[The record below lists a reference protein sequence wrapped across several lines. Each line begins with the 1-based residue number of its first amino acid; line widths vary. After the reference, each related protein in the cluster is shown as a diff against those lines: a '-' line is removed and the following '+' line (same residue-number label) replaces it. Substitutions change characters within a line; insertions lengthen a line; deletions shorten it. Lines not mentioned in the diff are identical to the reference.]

1 MGTWLANFIEQTDLN
16 KYPVALRTEGGIG
29 VQEVRDVVSS
39 FVGHP
44 VHYEESREMKPIT
57 LNWIP
62 STGEFEGSWF
72 GWDMIKKCPTY
83 CGYELYTPKA
93 IIWNGIAYP
102 LNFLRLENR
111 MIADIPIG
119 TYEIIYSEWGM
130 NEVVTIPEP
139 VEGTLEFDAP
149 EKTGWDDYLYINP
162 RHIVGGE
169 QSGNVFALT
178 KDMTYPVTIDPDYS
192 GVTGDGYMT
201 GNNATYGTA
210 RSTSTSFASTLTTI
224 AIGQMTGYYIFRGL
238 LKFDTSSIPDADTIS
253 QVNLKAVCTTNAST
267 TDFDVVI
274 QKQNWSAQDPLAA
287 GTREAAYD
295 GCLAATADDNIW
307 RNTNG
312 ISTLTQYTSGNLS
325 VSWPSKTTYTYYGL
339 ISSRDVSATAPTGNE
354 YIEIASQE
362 NATSGYRPVLTV
374 THAAGGW
381 TNITKVNGIASS
393 GIAKVNGVAVA
404 SISKIN
410 EIAV

>member
-1 MGTWLANFIEQTDLN
+1 MGAWITDFFTQTDLN

-29 VQEVRDVVSS
+29 FQVGADIVSN

-44 VHYEESREMKPIT
+44 VHYVESREMKPIT
-57 LNWIP
+57 LDWIP

-72 GWDMIKKCPTY
+72 GWDAIKKCPTY

-93 IIWNGIAYP
+93 IVWNGIAYP

-149 EKTGWDDYLYINP
+149 EKTGWDDYLSINP
-162 RHIVGGE
+162 RRIVGGE

-178 KDMTYPVTIDPDYS
+178 KDMSYPIIIDPDYS
-192 GVTGDGYMT
+192 SSSDDGGVNSQQLSY
-201 GNNATYGTA
+201 ALA
-210 RSTSTSFASTLTTI
+210 RSTSNSFSYSGVTISLGQRYASTV
-224 AIGQMTGYYIFRGL
+224 YYVYRAFM
-238 LKFDTSSIPDADTIS
+238 KFDTAGIPDTDTIS
-253 QVNLKAVCTTNAST
+253 QVNMKLVATADSST

-274 QKQNWSAQDPLAA
+274 QKYDWSAQDPLSDAN
-287 GTREAAYD
+287 REAAFD

-307 RNTNG
+307 RNTSG
-312 ISTLTQYTSGNLS
+312 ISVNTVYTSGNLS
-325 VSWPSKTTYTYYGL
+325 TAWISKTGYTYYGL
-339 ISSRDVSATAPTGNE
+339 MSSRDVSATSPTGNE
-354 YIEIASQE
+354 YINIASQ
-362 NATSGYRPVLTV
+362 NNGTSGYRPVLTV
-374 THAAGGW
+374 THAAG
-381 TNITKVNGIASS
+381 ASQNS
-393 GIAKVNGVAVA
+393 NFFMF
-404 SISKIN
+404 
-410 EIAV
+410 